1 MAEISPEI
9 EAFARIKVVGMGG
22 GGGNSLNRMIQSKIR
37 GIEFIAIN
45 TDAQA
50 LHYSQASK
58 KIHIGKETTR
68 GLGAGADPDIGRQ
81 AAEENEADIYAAL
94 KNSEMVFITTG
105 EGGGTGTGAAPVVA
119 QIARDIGA
127 LTVGI
132 VTRPFKFE
140 GERRRKLADEGIA
153 ALKEK
158 VDTLIVIPNDR
169 ILQIIDRK
177 TSLLDAFATV
187 DDILRQGVQGISDL
201 ITVNGLVN
209 LDFAD
214 VESIMREAGSA
225 LMGIGL
231 GSGDNRAVEAVKQA
245 IDSPLLEVSIQ
256 GAKGVLINFTGGRD
270 MGMHEIEE
278 AAKLVHDSV
287 DPEANIIWGMV
298 MDENSNNEI
307 KVTLVATGFDADT
320 GNRSNMHF
328 SGTSQL
334 FQRSVGELEEESD
347 RAAQQQ
353 TQPQPQSQ
361 SQLRPQS
368 QVYTRTESVRQ
379 SVMHEEQIAADPRE
393 IRREPDISNVIEEQP
408 AHDPFV
414 ASGPRVREDV
424 LSHVEPMVKA
434 EPETKTRPIEIVDE
448 TITETTI
455 ERRSIEELPVNTM
468 NELPFEDD
476 LPHEEEKQAVRVQ
489 EKPIVQTLSTPYEET
504 DDDYEEPAF
513 LRRGQSVKR
522 SQIDDGASITNKA
535 E

>member
-140 GERRRKLADEGIA
+140 GDRRRKLADEGIA

-320 GNRSNMHF
+320 GGRSTMHF

-334 FQRSVGELEEESD
+334 FQRSVGELEDETDQVIQSPI
-347 RAAQQQ
+347 QPQS
-353 TQPQPQSQ
+353 QPQPQSQ
-361 SQLRPQS
+361 I
-368 QVYTRTESVRQ
+368 YTRTESVRQ
-379 SVMHEEQIAADPRE
+379 SVIHEEQPVIEAQG
-393 IRREPDISNVIEEQP
+393 IHQEPDVSDISDEQP
-408 AHDPFV
+408 THDPFV

-434 EPETKTRPIEIVDE
+434 EPEMRPRPMEIIDE
-448 TITETTI
+448 TITETII

-476 LPHEEEKQAVRVQ
+476 RPQKADKQTIRVQ
-489 EKPIVQTLSTPYEET
+489 EKPIVQTLSTPYEDT

-513 LRRGQSVKR
+513 LRRGQSVKQSR
-522 SQIDDGASITNKA
+522 IDGGASVGNKA

>member
-1 MAEISPEI
+1 MAELLPEI
-9 EAFARIKVVGMGG
+9 QAFARIKVVGCGG
-22 GGGNSLNRMIQSKIR
+22 GGSNSLNRMIQSKMR

-50 LHYSQASK
+50 LHYSQAHK

-68 GLGAGADPDIGRQ
+68 GLGAGSNPEVGKQ
-81 AAEENEADIYAAL
+81 AAEESEEEIFAAL

-105 EGGGTGTGAAPVVA
+105 EGGGTGTGAAPVIA
-119 QIARDIGA
+119 QIARDAGA
-127 LTVGI
+127 LTVAI

-140 GERRRKLADEGIA
+140 GDRRRKIAEAGLAE
-153 ALKEK
+153 LKGK

-214 VESIMREAGSA
+214 VESIMRDAGSA
-225 LMGIGL
+225 LMGIGM

-298 MDENSNNEI
+298 MDENLNNEI
-307 KVTLVATGFDADT
+307 KVTLVATGFEAEGDT
-320 GNRSNMHF
+320 RTAVNF

-334 FQRSVGELEEESD
+334 FQKSVGDLNDASQAGAEDVTFQRPARVAEPQYDSQQSFEAPVRTFEEPESEE
-347 RAAQQQ
+347 A
-353 TQPQPQSQ
+353 
-361 SQLRPQS
+361 
-368 QVYTRTESVRQ
+368 TE
-379 SVMHEEQIAADPRE
+379 PT
-393 IRREPDISNVIEEQP
+393 PY
-408 AHDPFV
+408 V
-414 ASGPRVREDV
+414 ASGPRVREDA
-424 LSHVEPMVKA
+424 LHNDEPLVRA
-434 EPETKTRPIEIVDE
+434 EPEALSFDSLDQDSDSGSSRVMNDD
-448 TITETTI
+448 
-455 ERRSIEELPVNTM
+455 IEELQPS
-468 NELPFEDD
+468 FE
-476 LPHEEEKQAVRVQ
+476 PEPIRVQ
-489 EKPIVQTLSTPYEET
+489 DKPIVETLSSRFDT
-504 DDDYEEPAF
+504 DAEDDFDKPAF
-513 LRRGQSVKR
+513 LRQGHKLEGIGEDHDTSKT
-522 SQIDDGASITNKA
+522 DKLTK
-535 E
+535 